1 MTLEKEG
8 IYTIPILLAIICHWL
23 EVPHWYQLSLYSV
36 DDLISLCNEFTKGMI
51 AVSVNHL
58 WSMANNCLWHCNCK
72 NDLLLLM
79 VKFCLRNMCP
89 MNTHAKYK
97 INLQTIN
104 DTYAIIDTH
113 GRKAKRKLKT
123 PSQLERHAG
132 QNPK

>member
-72 NDLLLLM
+72 NDILCYDFWRLNSASGR
-79 VKFCLRNMCP
+79 CETYAIID
-89 MNTHAKYK
+89 THPNHQ
-97 INLQTIN
+97 IDLQN

-113 GRKAKRKLKT
+113 GRKAKIKLKT
-123 PSQLERHAG
+123 PSQ
-132 QNPK
+132 